1 MRRSR
6 VVVLYTHPLFGQGIG
21 QLLRADDQL
30 DVTCL
35 LATCEDARDELI
47 RLHPDA
53 IVLESSP
60 DEMLWESLR
69 DLPPSTVVRVGLDEN
84 TMDVYL
90 RHQILSAGP
99 ENLVQAIHQGL
110 RRRAS

>member
-21 QLLRADDQL
+21 QLLRADDQFE
-30 DVTCL
+30 VTCL
-35 LATCEDARDELI
+35 MATCEGARDELI

-53 IVLESSP
+53 VVLESSP
-60 DEMLWESLR
+60 DAVLWDSLK

-84 TMDVYL
+84 TMDVYQ

-110 RRRAS
+110 HRRAS

>member
-21 QLLRADDQL
+21 RLLRADKKL

-35 LATCEDARDELI
+35 LASGDGAREELR

-53 IVLESSP
+53 IVLESST
-60 DEMLWESLR
+60 DDVLWESLH
-69 DLPPSTVVRVGLDEN
+69 DQPPLLVVRVGLDEN
-84 TMDVYL
+84 TLDIYE
-90 RHQILSAGP
+90 RHQILATCP
-99 ENLVQAIHQGL
+99 ESLSHAIHSGL
-110 RRRAS
+110 ENRPG

>member
-35 LATCEDARDELI
+35 AATCEGTRDELV
-47 RLHPDA
+47 RLHPEA
-53 IVLESSP
+53 IVLEASP
-60 DEMLWESLR
+60 DEGLWDSLR

-84 TMDVYL
+84 TMDIYQ

-99 ENLVQAIHQGL
+99 ENLVQAIRASL
-110 RRRAS
+110 RRRAT